1 MRMKVPKSPYLEGF
15 ILKIVISEQF
25 LRMNISI
32 GCACRI
38 EPKDFFCTKKD
49 THFTGQPLFSQ
60 ILKLVDKSNIV
71 RISKNGNH
79 ERYTKRLDGN
89 HSTERIY

>member
-38 EPKDFFCTKKD
+38 EPKDFFYTKKD
-49 THFTGQPLFSQ
+49 THFTG
-60 ILKLVDKSNIV
+60 
-71 RISKNGNH
+71 H
-79 ERYTKRLDGN
+79 
-89 HSTERIY
+89 